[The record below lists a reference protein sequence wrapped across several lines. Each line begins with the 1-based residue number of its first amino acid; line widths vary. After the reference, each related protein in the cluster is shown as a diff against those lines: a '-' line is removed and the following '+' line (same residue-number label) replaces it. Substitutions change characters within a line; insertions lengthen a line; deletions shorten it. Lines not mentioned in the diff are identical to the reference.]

1 MRLLLIPFFIFTFLV
16 SVSADT
22 LLKEDF
28 DTMENWEDLHF
39 EKIERHSSYEVKD
52 SVLIAKSDNSASG
65 IKFIKDYNVFK
76 YPVLKFAWKIN
87 NVYEKGNALEKD
99 GDDYPIRI
107 YIMFEYNPD
116 NASFWDAVKYD
127 LAKSMY
133 GEYPPHS
140 SLNYIWSSKIQKDKI
155 ITSPYTDKAKMV
167 VIDSS
172 DKHLNEYRVHEV
184 NILED
189 YVKAFGENPPEN
201 VSIAIMTD
209 SDNTHEKSL
218 SYIDYIEVKSE

>member
-1 MRLLLIPFFIFTFLV
+1 MRLLLIPYFLFIGLV
-16 SVSADT
+16 FANADT

-28 DTMENWEDLHF
+28 NDMDNWDDLHF
-39 EKIERHSSYEVKD
+39 EKIERHSTYEVKD
-52 SVLIAKSDNSASG
+52 SVLIAKSDDSASG
-65 IKFIKDYNVFK
+65 IKFKKNYDIFK

-107 YIMFEYNPD
+107 YIMFEYNPEK
-116 NASFWDAVKYD
+116 AGFWQAVKYD
-127 LAKSMY
+127 LAKSIY

-140 SLNYIWSSKIQKDKI
+140 SLNYIWSNKIQEDKI
-155 ITSPYTDKAKMV
+155 ITSPYTDQAKMV
-167 VIDSS
+167 VLDSANT
-172 DKHLNEYRVHEV
+172 HLNEYRVHEV
-184 NILED
+184 NVLED
-189 YVKAFGENPPEN
+189 YKKAFGENPPKN
-201 VSIAIMTD
+201 VTIAIMTD

>member
-1 MRLLLIPFFIFTFLV
+1 LLIPFLLFSFLV
-16 SVSADT
+16 SVNADT

-28 DTMENWEDLHF
+28 DSMQNWEPLTF
-39 EKIERHSSYEVKD
+39 EKIERHSTYKVKD
-52 SVLIAKSDNSASG
+52 SILIAKSDDSASG
-65 IKFIKDYNVFK
+65 IKFKKNYDIFK
-76 YPVLKFAWKIN
+76 YPVLKFKWKIN

-116 NASFWDAVKYD
+116 NASFWQAIKYD
-127 LAKSMY
+127 LAKSIY

-140 SLNYIWSSKIQKDKI
+140 SLNYIWSNKIQKNKI
-155 ITSPYTDKAKMV
+155 ITSPYTDQAKMV
-167 VIDSS
+167 VLDSS
-172 DKHLNEYRVHEV
+172 DTHLNKYRVHEV
-184 NILED
+184 NVLED
-189 YVKAFGENPPEN
+189 YIKAFGENPPKN
-201 VSIAIMTD
+201 VTIAIMTD